1 MSGLTESLSMAAR
14 AMQAQSY
21 GLETVGQNLA
31 NLNTAGYARRMVQLA
46 EVPPGEGGGVRIVG
60 APAQRDALIEGR
72 LRRELPLA
80 GQERATA
87 DALSV
92 VETTLGASGQ
102 SLDANLTAYF
112 DAWRSLAQN
121 PTSPIARDNLVQ
133 QGRLLARSFN
143 EMSTRVSDAQREADI
158 QVRGTVSGINDLA
171 RNIASLNAAIARA
184 NGADAEALQDRLGQ
198 QLDSLAEL
206 TNITVLRNSDGTA
219 NVSLGAGRAI
229 VVGENQYELTV
240 TNAPGSGLARV
251 NISGSDI
258 TGELGSGKIAG
269 YLDVRDNL
277 IPAYRTQLD
286 QLAFDVAQQVNARHT
301 AGFALDGTTGHNFF
315 APIGTVAGAAA
326 AVTLDAGVAADASL
340 IAASG
345 TGTVGDNQVAEDLAQ
360 LRTSRVAGGG
370 TMTFAE
376 SWSQL
381 VYRVGND
388 SASAQTDRASRENI
402 VDSVARLR
410 DSVSGVS
417 LDEEAAA
424 MIKYQRAYEANARF
438 FSVIGETLDMLL
450 RIV

>member
-21 GLETVGQNLA
+21 GLEMVGQNMA
-31 NLNTAGYARRMVQLA
+31 NLNTAGYSRRIVQLA
-46 EVPPGEGGGVRIVG
+46 EVPPGHGGGVRIVG

-87 DALSV
+87 QSLAV

-112 DAWRSLAQN
+112 DAWRTLSQD
-121 PTSPIARDNLVQ
+121 PTSPIARDNVAQ

-143 EMSTRVSDAQREADI
+143 EMSTRLSDAQREADL
-158 QVRGTVSGINDLA
+158 QVRGTVSDINTIA
-171 RNIASLNAAIARA
+171 RNIASLNASIARA
-184 NGADAEALQDRLGQ
+184 NGADAEALQDALGQ
-198 QLDSLAEL
+198 QLDRLADL
-206 TNITVLRNSDGTA
+206 TNITVLRNDDGTA

-240 TNAPGSGLARV
+240 TNDPGTGLASV
-251 NISGSDI
+251 NINGTDI
-258 TGELGSGKIAG
+258 TGELGRGEIAG

-277 IPAYRTQLD
+277 IPTYRTQLD
-286 QLAFDVAQQVNARHT
+286 QLAYDVAQQVNSRHA
-301 AGFALDGTTGHNFF
+301 AGYALDGTTGHNFF
-315 APIGTVAGAAA
+315 APVAAVAGAASA
-326 AVTLDAGVAADASL
+326 LTLDAGVAADPSL
-340 IAASG
+340 IAASQ

-360 LRTSRVAGGG
+360 LRTSRVASGG

-376 SWSQL
+376 SWSQI

-388 SASAQTDRASRENI
+388 SASAQADSASRENI
-402 VDSVARLR
+402 VDSVSRLR

-424 MIKYQRAYEANARF
+424 MIKYQRAYEANAKF
-438 FSVIGETLDMLL
+438 FSVIGDTLDTLL